1 MDSVTTM
8 NSVIDMDSVTTMESV
23 ITMGAATTFFRF
35 DAFSM

>member
-1 MDSVTTM
+1 MDPVTTM

>member
-8 NSVIDMDSVTTMESV
+8 DSVIDMDSVTTMESV
-23 ITMGAATTFFRF
+23 ITMDAATTFFRF

>member
-35 DAFSM
+35 DAFSI